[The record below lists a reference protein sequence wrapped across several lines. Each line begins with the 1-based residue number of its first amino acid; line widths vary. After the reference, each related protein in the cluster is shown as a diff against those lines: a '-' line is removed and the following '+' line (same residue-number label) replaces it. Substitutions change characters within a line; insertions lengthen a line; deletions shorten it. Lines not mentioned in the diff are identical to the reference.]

1 MNITRLILLLLITTH
16 LLSFDAKG
24 QTVDSIM
31 VKANY
36 GFKNDELKMLMRID
50 HVDYYK
56 VTFQNKKFKG
66 NPYLHFTT
74 KEYLKGVLVKKD
86 TLISLDFA
94 KEYLKF
100 KNVDSTSVLSLVTK
114 PKGDSITFH
123 YNLLGI
129 EFSKNYKRIVRDDYS
144 LRDGLVTNESYK
156 SIPTNSTLPL
166 FVYSLPY
173 EDPKKPGYKFYCAL
187 TAEGISPDKWWDKY
201 KVEHYIIV
209 ELKIASN

>member
-1 MNITRLILLLLITTH
+1 MNFTRLILLLVIITN
-16 LLSFDAKG
+16 LLLFEARG
-24 QTVDSIM
+24 QTADSIM

-36 GFKNDELKMLMRID
+36 GSKNEEIKMLMRID

-66 NPYLHFTT
+66 SPYLHFTT
-74 KEYLKGVLVKKD
+74 KEYLKGILVKKD
-86 TLISLDFA
+86 TLFSPAFA

-100 KNVDSTSVLSLVTK
+100 KNVDSTAVLSLVTK
-114 PKGDSITFH
+114 PKGDSVTFF
-123 YNLLGI
+123 YSLLGV
-129 EFSKNYKRIVRDDYS
+129 EFSKNYKRMVREDYS

-156 SIPTNSTLPL
+156 NIPTNSTLPI

-173 EDPKKPGYKFYCAL
+173 EDPRQPGYKFYCAL
-187 TAEGISPDKWWDKY
+187 TAEGISPEKWWEKY

-209 ELKIASN
+209 ELRIVSK